1 VCVIP
6 PGSLRQVKLLN
17 FHFGSSLAMSSYIQ
31 ISRFPVS
38 TISSQS
44 KRSIQRLI
52 HESFSEFMFLL
63 KGWDISGMQPR
74 SQGAVRAGRS
84 HPTSLIKAYTLR
96 TAVQLLK
103 SIGLCNHPYMLL
115 SDRVYLFKIL
125 AVLHG
130 HSRKAAVWKGDKH
143 FHFQNVRLSH
153 ITQVL
158 QSFH

>member
-1 VCVIP
+1 
-6 PGSLRQVKLLN
+6 
-17 FHFGSSLAMSSYIQ
+17 
-31 ISRFPVS
+31 
-38 TISSQS
+38 
-44 KRSIQRLI
+44 
-52 HESFSEFMFLL
+52 MFLL

-74 SQGAVRAGRS
+74 SQGAVRAGRF

-158 QSFH
+158 QSFHQPSKQLTFLKIKLLWDLLVFVRNFSPWQSQKSSQVMDPLR